1 MKKSK
6 IIFMILLI
14 VSLVAIIGVL
24 IGLAI
29 NGTIKNKISKNPIV
43 TLEVEGYG
51 EIQIELYPDYAPN
64 TVTTIIKLIQNG
76 YYNGKVFY
84 GTDSTAVHLGM
95 MKNEISEETTE
106 TIETTETV
114 NTNSQSNVIEDAPTV
129 SDIDT
134 SIISGS
140 EKDYEISIKG
150 EFVANGFEK
159 NTLRFEKGTVGLYRA
174 TYTPYDSTDLTE
186 QSRNSGNSLMF
197 ISMQENSSLNGL
209 YTPFGKVVK
218 GMEVIETISALQT
231 IVEEDAEEGQIE
243 YFESLPTIKNATV
256 DTFGVDYG
264 MPVYEKAFDY
274 QAYCTDVLLK
284 YYQYQ

>member
-6 IIFMILLI
+6 IICMTLI
-14 VSLVAIIGVL
+14 IVVLIAIIGLL

-29 NGTIKNKISKNPIV
+29 NGAIHNKNSKNPLV
-43 TLEVEGYG
+43 TLDIDGYG
-51 EIQIELYPDYAPN
+51 EVQIELYPDYAPN
-64 TVTTIIKLIQNG
+64 TVSTIIKLIQNK
-76 YYNGKVFY
+76 YYDGKVFY
-84 GTDSTAVHLGM
+84 GKDSSAVHLGM
-95 MKNEISEETTE
+95 IKNEVTEESTEETVT
-106 TIETTETV
+106 TTE
-114 NTNSQSNVIEDAPTV
+114 SNAIEDAPTV

-134 SIISGS
+134 SVTSGS
-140 EKDYEISIKG
+140 ETDYKISIEG
-150 EFVANGFEK
+150 EFVANGYEN
-159 NTLRFEKGTVGLYRA
+159 NTLRFEKWTVGLYRA